1 MSAGEKELL
10 ALFRKKRFWP
20 QFIWL
25 FVMLLSVTAS
35 SLLNSPPLFVASVVI
50 PFLGLNESGRWS
62 YKTNLILCLI
72 VAVTGTVGGVFTWF
86 ELMSVL
92 ILLFTVGGFMLYY
105 KEKST
110 RLLPIMNN
118 LGKKVSKGKDLTEV
132 IDLSLEHICKIFPEC
147 EVVIAIED
155 MYSRLYIPGCGD
167 TPDTKLKRNG
177 SSMWKVFAS
186 GKPYFTGRV
195 DVSRDLPL
203 WRDTCSM
210 MVVPLEAQGDKFG
223 VLGIESPLANDFSAV
238 NLLNLESIAFVIAQ
252 LIYPLSPSCN
262 TDLDGELQ

>member
-1 MSAGEKELL
+1 MNSGNKQLQD
-10 ALFRKKRFWP
+10 LFRKKKFWP

-25 FVMLLSVTAS
+25 AVMLLSVFVS
-35 SLLNSPPLFVASVVI
+35 SYLNSPPLFVATILI

-62 YKTNLILCLI
+62 YKTNLIICLI
-72 VAVTGTVGGVFTWF
+72 VAVIGTLGGVFSWL
-86 ELMSVL
+86 EMLSLL

-118 LGKKVSKGKDLTEV
+118 LGAKVSKGKNLTEV
-132 IDLSLEHICKIFPEC
+132 IDLSLEQIGKIFPEC

-155 MYSRLYIPGCGD
+155 IYGRLYLPESEGS
-167 TPDTKLKRNG
+167 PETKLKRNG

-186 GKPYFTGRV
+186 GRAYFTGNL

-203 WRDTCSM
+203 WRNTCSM
-210 MVVPLEAQGDKFG
+210 MVVPLESRGDKFG
-223 VLGIESPLANDFSAV
+223 VLGIESPNTNDFSAV
-238 NLLNLESIAFVIAQ
+238 NLLHLQSIAFVIAQ
-252 LIYPLSPSCN
+252 LIYPHSPTSESEKG
-262 TDLDGELQ
+262 DD